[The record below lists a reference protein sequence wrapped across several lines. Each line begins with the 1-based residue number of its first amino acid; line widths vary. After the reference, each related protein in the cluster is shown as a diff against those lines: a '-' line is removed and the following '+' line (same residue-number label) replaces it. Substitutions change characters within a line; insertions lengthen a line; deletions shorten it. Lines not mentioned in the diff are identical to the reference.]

1 MTKIRHDVMLRFV
14 KVLDVVMITLP
25 FAVCWIWYYAAKT
38 PMDGAWQGHAVI
50 LGLYAV
56 LFILLGKTYDA
67 FWMSMQRV
75 SELMYGQVL
84 AAMATDGIFYI
95 VICLMATKLCNLLPG
110 IAAIAGQFVMA
121 GIWSAVAHRWYYK
134 AFPPQPTTV
143 VYDVRRGMEK
153 LIQDY
158 GLDSKYEVKK
168 VLSVEECLEDLSV
181 LDGMKTVFLSGV
193 HSHER
198 NIILKY
204 CVMNDINTF
213 IIPRVGDVLMS
224 GAWPMHMLH
233 LPVLRVGR
241 YMAKP
246 EFLFVKRAMDIVLSL
261 VALIILSPIFLI
273 TAIAV
278 KSHGGPAFYKQV
290 RLTKD
295 GKPFEI
301 LKFRSMRVDAE
312 KDGVARLSTGDKDDR
327 ITKVG
332 HIIRACR
339 LDELPQLV
347 NILKGDLSIVGPRP
361 ERPEIAAQYCEEMP
375 EFALRLQAKAGLT
388 GYAQVYGK
396 YNTTPYDKLQM
407 DLMYIAHPSLVEDL
421 KIMLATVKILFMP
434 ESTEGVAE
442 GATTAMGAE
451 NSEKAT
457 V

>member
-1 MTKIRHDVMLRFV
+1 MLRLV

-25 FAVCWIWYYAAKT
+25 FAACWVWYYAAKT
-38 PMDGAWQGHAVI
+38 PLDGTWQGHAVI

-278 KSHGGPAFYKQV
+278 KSDGGPAFYKQV

-312 KDGVARLSTGDKDDR
+312 KDGFQMPSDGIGKNGEHRREGHLVFQRIAEKIKEKNVRDVQPSLQLEQGKSHLTQSHSLLRGQGYVSGFGPVLLMIRHKGTAVQEIGQLS
-327 ITKVG
+327 
-332 HIIRACR
+332 
-339 LDELPQLV
+339 LPLYKHPL
-347 NILKGDLSIVGPRP
+347 ILYDGFIMG
-361 ERPEIAAQYCEEMP
+361 
-375 EFALRLQAKAGLT
+375 FALGALMHTPFIENHFRSVFGEALQ
-388 GYAQVYGK
+388 
-396 YNTTPYDKLQM
+396 
-407 DLMYIAHPSLVEDL
+407 
-421 KIMLATVKILFMP
+421 
-434 ESTEGVAE
+434 
-442 GATTAMGAE
+442 
-451 NSEKAT
+451 
-457 V
+457 

>member
-1 MTKIRHDVMLRFV
+1 MTKIRHDVMLRLV

-25 FAVCWIWYYAAKT
+25 FAACWVWYYAAKT
-38 PMDGAWQGHAVI
+38 PLDGTWQGHAVI

-121 GIWSAVAHRWYYK
+121 GIWSTIAHRWYYK

-246 EFLFVKRAMDIVLSL
+246 EYLFVKRAMDIVLSL
-261 VALIILSPIFLI
+261 IALIVLSPLFLI

-278 KSHGGPAFYKQV
+278 KSDGGPAFYKQV

-295 GKPFEI
+295 GKQFEI

-339 LDELPQLV
+339 LDELPQLL
-347 NILKGDLSIVGPRP
+347 NILKGDLSVVGPRP

-407 DLMYIAHPSLVEDL
+407 DLMYIAHPSLIEDL

-442 GATTAMGAE
+442 GATTAMGQE
-451 NSEKAT
+451 QCEETGK
-457 V
+457 

>member
-1 MTKIRHDVMLRFV
+1 
-14 KVLDVVMITLP
+14 
-25 FAVCWIWYYAAKT
+25 
-38 PMDGAWQGHAVI
+38 
-50 LGLYAV
+50 
-56 LFILLGKTYDA
+56 
-67 FWMSMQRV
+67 MQRV

-246 EFLFVKRAMDIVLSL
+246 EYLFVKRAMDIVLSL
-261 VALIILSPIFLI
+261 IALIVLSPLFLI

-278 KSHGGPAFYKQV
+278 KSDGGPDFAVHVHTVPELEF
-290 RLTKD
+290 
-295 GKPFEI
+295 FH
-301 LKFRSMRVDAE
+301 
-312 KDGVARLSTGDKDDR
+312 GVFAPGA
-327 ITKVG
+327 KVAVYG
-332 HIIRACR
+332 QCG
-339 LDELPQLV
+339 V
-347 NILKGDLSIVGPRP
+347 
-361 ERPEIAAQYCEEMP
+361 IAALVTHAVQP
-375 EFALRLQAKAGLT
+375 GLHQSFVRAVGALLDQRIISGDRHC
-388 GYAQVYGK
+388 GH
-396 YNTTPYDKLQM
+396 TP
-407 DLMYIAHPSLVEDL
+407 S
-421 KIMLATVKILFMP
+421 
-434 ESTEGVAE
+434 
-442 GATTAMGAE
+442 TTAYAALWGG
-451 NSEKAT
+451 
-457 V
+457 VP

>member
-1 MTKIRHDVMLRFV
+1 MTKIRHDVMLRLV

-25 FAVCWIWYYAAKT
+25 FAACWVWYYAAKT
-38 PMDGAWQGHAVI
+38 PLDGTWQGHAVI

-278 KSHGGPAFYKQV
+278 KSDGGPAFYKQV

-312 KDGVARLSTGDKDDR
+312 KDGVARLAAKNDSR
-327 ITKVG
+327 ITPVG
-332 HIIRACR
+332 KFIRAVR
-339 LDELPQLV
+339 IDELPQLF
-347 NILKGDLSIVGPRP
+347 NILKGEMSFIGPRP
-361 ERPEIAAQYCEEMP
+361 ERPQIIREYIEEMP
-375 EFALRLQAKAGLT
+375 EFAYRTRVKAGLA

-396 YNTTPYDKLQM
+396 YNTTPYDKLKL
-407 DLMYIAHPSLVEDL
+407 DLFYIENYSVWLDL
-421 KIMLATVKILFMP
+421 KLMLLTLKILFTP
-434 ESTEGVAE
+434 DSTEGVDE
-442 GATTAMGAE
+442 KQVTAMKKQVQE
-451 NSEKAT
+451 EEK
-457 V
+457 